1 MTRPSIASDPTLR
14 LAAYLACLFAG
25 TGVLLPFLPQ
35 WLSESRGL
43 NGTQIALVISTPA
56 LLRIVIGPML
66 GAWADG
72 FKDRRTPLA
81 VFAFAAVFAYGAF
94 ALADG
99 FWALFVTSII
109 AGSLTG
115 AAVPLA
121 EGAALRA
128 SATGRVPYGV
138 ARAVSSTAFIGAN
151 LIGGLMIARVGPDF
165 VIFWFIACVAAMAL
179 TGAFGLKPDPAPA
192 AALELSY
199 WRRLALGL
207 DLMRRNRRFALAI
220 GAGALIQSAHGFYYN
235 ASTLLWRAEGVD
247 SATIGVLWGLGVG
260 AEVAFLAS
268 LPWIEKRFGP
278 EALLLA
284 GGLAATVRW
293 FAMAAAPPLALQA
306 VLQLL
311 HAATFAAAYVG
322 AIRIVQRETPDA
334 IAGVGQTLYSGLASG
349 LLMGLSGI
357 AAGILYDAVKGGGY
371 LVMGMLAAAGLAL
384 AFILARL
391 PAKPQH

>member
-1 MTRPSIASDPTLR
+1 MSRPSIASDPTLR

-35 WLSESRGL
+35 WLSETRGL
-43 NGTQIALVISTPA
+43 SGAEIALVISTPA
-56 LLRIVIGPML
+56 LVRIVIGPIL

-72 FKDRRTPLA
+72 CKDRRTPLA
-81 VFAFAAVFAYGAF
+81 VFAGLAVFAYGAF
-94 ALADG
+94 ALADS

-128 SATGRVPYGV
+128 SVAGRVPYGL
-138 ARAVSSTAFIGAN
+138 ARAVSSMAFIGGN
-151 LIGGLMIARVGPDF
+151 LIGGALIARFGPELVVG
-165 VIFWFIACVAAMAL
+165 WFLACVVAMAF
-179 TGAFGLKPDPAPA
+179 TGTFALQPDPAPA
-192 AALELSY
+192 AALDLSY
-199 WRRLALGL
+199 WRRLALGF

-235 ASTLLWRAEGVD
+235 CSTLIWRADGVD
-247 SATIGVLWGLGVG
+247 AATIGVLWGLGVG

-278 EALLLA
+278 EALLVA
-284 GGLAATVRW
+284 GGAAATVRW

-357 AAGILYDAVKGGGY
+357 GAGMLYDAVKGGGY
-371 LVMGMLAAAGLAL
+371 LAMGVLAAAGLAL
-384 AFILARL
+384 ALILARW
-391 PAKPQH
+391 PAPPKH